1 MVVTG
6 ENIILKRIS
15 PIRQNVLPA
24 LTLLSLYFLL
34 RVYPYALVRNVPSI
48 LHRVH
53 SMLYA
58 ACVLLQYGTDM
69 VIVNGDWFF

>member
-6 ENIILKRIS
+6 EKIILKRIS

-48 LHRVH
+48 LHRVC
-53 SMLYA
+53 
-58 ACVLLQYGTDM
+58 CVLHVYCVQYGTDM